1 MLLSGDVDQAGVVT
15 SSEKSNSSRNFG
27 KNVTGSYHVDNSSKD
42 SDHGDSD
49 EGDVSSSE
57 DEVVSAGPGS
67 GDEEDFMIPETITT
81 RSGRVAGRLS
91 TVILHWRGEG

>member
-1 MLLSGDVDQAGVVT
+1 MLLSGVVDQAGVVT
-15 SSEKSNSSRNFG
+15 SSEKSNSSTNFG

-49 EGDVSSSE
+49 EGDISSSE
-57 DEVVSAGPGS
+57 DEDVSAGPGS
-67 GDEEDFMIPETITT
+67 EGDEEDFVIPETITT

-91 TVILHWRGEG
+91 TVILH